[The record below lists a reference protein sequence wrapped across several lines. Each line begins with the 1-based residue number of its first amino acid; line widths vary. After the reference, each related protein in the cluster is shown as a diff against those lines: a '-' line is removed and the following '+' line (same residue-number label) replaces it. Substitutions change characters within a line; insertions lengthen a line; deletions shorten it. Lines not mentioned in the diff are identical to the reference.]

1 MTILAAL
8 FDPSDNGFDI
18 GDLSLL
24 VGIIVAISALTATFV
39 KWNAKRVAEF
49 RTRER
54 AEREDR
60 IKAAVDLVA
69 SKVQPKNGGQGWID
83 VHNKLDTVI
92 VRQGEV
98 VDDVRYLRKH
108 LDDHIDWHMTKEN

>member
-1 MTILAAL
+1 MQIIAAIL
-8 FDPSDNGFDI
+8 DPSDNGFDI

-24 VGIIVAISALTATFV
+24 VGVIVAISALTATIV
-39 KWNAKRVAEF
+39 RWNARRVAEV

-54 AEREDR
+54 AEMEDR
-60 IKAAVDLVA
+60 IKAAVEHVA
-69 SKVQPKNGGQGWID
+69 AKVQPKNGGQGWID

-98 VDDVRYLRKH
+98 VDDVRYLRGR
-108 LDDHIDWHMTKEN
+108 LDHHIDNDHGKA

>member
-1 MTILAAL
+1 MDVLASL

-24 VGIIVAISALTATFV
+24 VGVIVAISALTATIV
-39 KWNAKRVAEF
+39 RWNAKRVADV

-54 AEREDR
+54 TEMEDR
-60 IKAAVDLVA
+60 IKAAVEHVA
-69 SKVQPKNGGQGWID
+69 AKVQPKNGGQGWID

-98 VDDVRYLRKH
+98 VDDVRYLRERIDH
-108 LDDHIDWHMTKEN
+108 HIDNHDGKA